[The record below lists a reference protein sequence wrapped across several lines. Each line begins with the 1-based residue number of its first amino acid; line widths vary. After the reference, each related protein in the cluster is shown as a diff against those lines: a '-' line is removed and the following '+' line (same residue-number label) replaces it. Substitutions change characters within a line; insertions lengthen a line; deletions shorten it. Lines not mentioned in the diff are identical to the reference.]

1 GSVLTFN
8 TALAATQQLRA
19 QRLLR
24 QLLAVQIP
32 PARKVLH
39 DPAATL
45 RYTDTEAAG
54 LRPGDVIEVRASEGI
69 PADARLIEAVDLE
82 VHDSSLTGES
92 RRVAKQA
99 APTPGVPLAE
109 RGCMLFGGRTV
120 MAGIGVAIVTAVGA
134 QPQARRAAEVP
145 TADGSAVGLQAQ
157 LRELTNRA
165 WPVSAA
171 GGASVG
177 GLGLLRRTG
186 LRQAVASGVAAS
198 RGAVRAGVG

>member
-1 GSVLTFN
+1 LATASAASAVLGSPIDAVLVGSVLTFN

-24 QLLAVQIP
+24 RLLAVQVP

-54 LRPGDVIEVRASEGI
+54 LRPGDLIEVRPSEVI

-82 VHDSSLTGES
+82 VDESSLTGES
-92 RRVAKQA
+92 LPVAKQV
-99 APTPGVPLAE
+99 APTPGVTLAE
-109 RGCMLFGGRTV
+109 RRCMLFAGTTV

-134 QPQARRAAEVP
+134 QTQARRAAEVP
-145 TADGSAVGLQAQ
+145 TADGSAVGLQAH
-157 LRELTNRA
+157 LR
-165 WPVSAA
+165 
-171 GGASVG
+171 
-177 GLGLLRRTG
+177 
-186 LRQAVASGVAAS
+186 
-198 RGAVRAGVG
+198 